1 MTRIHIG
8 GKTYKKEEIPDN
20 IRIRNKDAIK
30 FLSANLSAKNEE
42 KGGDG

>member
-20 IRIRNKDAIK
+20 IRITNKDV
-30 FLSANLSAKNEE
+30 LDYLSAKLSSKSKE
-42 KGGDG
+42 KGGGK